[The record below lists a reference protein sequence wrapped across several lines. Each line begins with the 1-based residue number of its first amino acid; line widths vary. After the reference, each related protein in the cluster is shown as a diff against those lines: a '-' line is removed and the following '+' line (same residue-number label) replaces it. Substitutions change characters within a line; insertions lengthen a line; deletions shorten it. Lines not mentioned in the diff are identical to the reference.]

1 MKYITLESGTII
13 NNDITAIVPHES
25 NSYIVI
31 FSGGQSVYIGID
43 DYNELKE
50 HLK

>member
-1 MKYITLESGTII
+1 MNDKYITLESGTII

-31 FSGGQSVYIGID
+31 FSGGQSVYINID
-43 DYNELKE
+43 DYIKEEL
-50 HLK
+50 L